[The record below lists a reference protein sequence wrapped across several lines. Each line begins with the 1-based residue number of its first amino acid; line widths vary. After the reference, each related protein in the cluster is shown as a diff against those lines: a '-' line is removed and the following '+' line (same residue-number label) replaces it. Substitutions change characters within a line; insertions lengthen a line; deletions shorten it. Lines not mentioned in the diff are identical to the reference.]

1 MSRETSRGRAQMK
14 TLRRKS
20 VNQSIVVELNQAEW
34 ELVAER
40 EHRLLVLE
48 RACEKVDPEDV
59 TSSLQRVA
67 SALPLAVAVE
77 MVIIRLLAAEGNAL
91 HLVAHEGLPSRHVR
105 DLALDPISCAK
116 QRSIFAF
123 GGHHSHARALGLRYL
138 AGEWL
143 RGGSEVVGS
152 LTVGSRTERRPS
164 AAQQELIGET
174 AALLGAS
181 LLDADR
187 SEKHLRAQSL
197 QVARAAAE
205 AADLPEGVLEVL
217 RPREATVLDL
227 YAEGRSVEDI
237 AAVLVISP
245 HTVRTHIKR
254 AFRRLGIH
262 SRDEAAELVHA
273 DGVTALL

>member
-1 MSRETSRGRAQMK
+1 MK

-20 VNQSIVVELNQAEW
+20 ANQSIVVELNQGEW

-40 EHRLLVLE
+40 EHRLLALE

-77 MVIIRLLAAEGNAL
+77 MVIIRLLSAEGDAL
-91 HLVAHEGLPSRHVR
+91 HLVAREGLPSRHVR

-143 RGGSEVVGS
+143 RAESEVVGS

-164 AAQQELIGET
+164 VAQQELIGET
-174 AALLGAS
+174 AASLGAR

-197 QVARAAAE
+197 QVARAAAAE

-227 YAEGRSVEDI
+227 YAEGRSVEEI